1 MKYVIA
7 IIQPHKLEEVRDALV
22 ELGIL
27 AITASEVRRFGT
39 SEEHVEFYRAEEYRV
54 GFLPKM
60 RVEFAVSDELMDRAV
75 QTLRDAATTGSVGDG
90 RIYVLELAQTV
101 QIRTGRID
109 ADVLAL

>member
-27 AITASEVRRFGT
+27 AITANEVRRFGT

-75 QTLRDAATTGSVGDG
+75 QALRDAATTGSVGDG
-90 RIYVLELAQTV
+90 RIYVLELALTV

>member
-22 ELGIL
+22 ALGIP
-27 AITASEVRRFGT
+27 AVSAAEVKRFGS
-39 SEEHVEFYRAEEYRV
+39 SEEHVEFYRSEEYKV

-60 RVEFAVSDELMDRAV
+60 RVEFAVSDELADRAV
-75 QTLRDAATTGSVGDG
+75 RALRDAATTGSIGDG

-101 QIRTGRID
+101 QIRTGKVD